1 MLDDVNTLYKI
12 ASLYYENGNT
22 QDEIAHKVDMS
33 RPMVSRA
40 LDKARNIGLV
50 RISVVPP
57 KKFTDLSKTI
67 SQALG
72 IKEIVI
78 APSSSSTGNERLD
91 RINDITDTAAS
102 YLERAITGGMN
113 VGFGCGFTVYNT
125 VKKLRQSRSVDQDP
139 PVFVPLIGSIGSKR
153 AEYQES
159 VIINQAATMF
169 NAKAFYYNV
178 PVLQMNDR
186 ESLEHMNRQHNDV
199 IDLWSRLDM
208 AVIGLGSFA
217 NIKNYPM
224 NDFST
229 EDYNY
234 LISNGVKGDIL
245 GRFFNDHGYL
255 APVNLSSY
263 YSGIKRED
271 LNNVKN
277 IVCICGGS
285 EKVMPIIAAARNKFF
300 DTLITDYRTINELNE
315 ILQEENS

>member
-1 MLDDVNTLYKI
+1 
-12 ASLYYENGNT
+12 
-22 QDEIAHKVDMS
+22 
-33 RPMVSRA
+33 
-40 LDKARNIGLV
+40 
-50 RISVVPP
+50 
-57 KKFTDLSKTI
+57 
-67 SQALG
+67 
-72 IKEIVI
+72 
-78 APSSSSTGNERLD
+78 
-91 RINDITDTAAS
+91 
-102 YLERAITGGMN
+102 MN
-113 VGFGCGFTVYNT
+113 VGFGCGYTVYNT
-125 VKKLRQSRSVDQDP
+125 VRKFRQSRSVDQDP
-139 PVFVPLIGSIGSKR
+139 PVFVPLIGSIGSKQ

-159 VIINQAATMF
+159 VIVNQAATKF

-186 ESLEHMNRQHNDV
+186 ESLERMNSQHNDV
-199 IDLWSRLDM
+199 INIWNRLDM

-224 NDFST
+224 NNFSM

-285 EKVMPIIAAARNKFF
+285 EKVLPIIAAARNKFF

>member
-1 MLDDVNTLYKI
+1 MLDDVNILYKI
-12 ASLYYENGNT
+12 ASLYYESGNT

-40 LDKARNIGLV
+40 LEKARNIGLV
-50 RISVVPP
+50 RISVLPP

-67 SQALG
+67 SKALG

-78 APSSSSTGNERLD
+78 APSSSSTGNERID
-91 RINDITDTAAS
+91 RINDITDSAAS
-102 YLERAITGGMN
+102 YLERTITSGMN
-113 VGFGCGFTVYNT
+113 VGFGFGSTIFSTVR
-125 VKKLRQSRSVDQDP
+125 KLRTRKPADQEP
-139 PVFVPLIGSIGSKR
+139 PVFVPLMGSIGSKR

-159 VIINQAATMF
+159 VIVNHAATML
-169 NAKAFYYNV
+169 NAKAYYYNV
-178 PVLQMNDR
+178 PVVRLDDHDAITLISNT
-186 ESLEHMNRQHNDV
+186 HND
-199 IDLWSRLDM
+199 IYEIWRKLDM
-208 AVIGLGSFA
+208 AVIGLGSFE
-217 NIKNYPM
+217 NIRNYPM
-224 NDFST
+224 NNFSD

-263 YSGIKRED
+263 YSGIRRDD

-300 DTLITDYRTINELNE
+300 DTLITDYRTVNEINE
-315 ILQEENS
+315 ILQEENT

>member
-12 ASLYYENGNT
+12 ASLYYESGNT
-22 QDEIAHKVDMS
+22 QDEIAKKVEMS

-40 LDKARNIGLV
+40 LEQARNIGLV

-57 KKFTDLSKTI
+57 KKFTDLAKIISK
-67 SQALG
+67 ALG

-91 RINDITDTAAS
+91 RINDITDSAAS
-102 YLERAITGGMN
+102 YLERTITGGMN

-125 VKKLRQSRSVDQDP
+125 VRKFRPVKSVDQDP
-139 PVFVPLIGSIGSKR
+139 PVFVPLIGSIGSKK

-159 VIINQAATMF
+159 VIVNHAATMF
-169 NAKAFYYNV
+169 NARAYYYNV

-186 ESLEHMNRQHNDV
+186 ESLERMNSQHYDV
-199 IDLWSRLDM
+199 IDIWSKLDM
-208 AVIGLGSFA
+208 AVIGLGSFE

-224 NDFST
+224 NDFDD

-234 LISNGVKGDIL
+234 LISNGVRGDIL

-263 YSGIKRED
+263 FSGIKRED

-277 IVCICGGS
+277 IVCLCGGR
-285 EKVMPIIAAARNKFF
+285 EKVLPIIAAARNKFF
-300 DTLITDYRTINELNE
+300 DTLITDYRTINEINE
-315 ILQEENS
+315 VLQEENT